1 MAATRQ
7 RRLNVLIC
15 VQHLLG
21 SGHLVRMRR
30 VAEALV
36 QRGHAVCLVS
46 GGTAVAGATGGYRTW
61 QLPILK
67 TAAGDFRSL
76 LTADGRVA
84 DAAWLAG
91 RRRQLLAL
99 VERQRPQV
107 LVVESY
113 PFGRKQLAQE
123 IQAMLCLA
131 HAQRPRPAVVCSIR
145 DVLQRRSERREQQT
159 QQLVQRYFDRVLV
172 HGDAQWLPL
181 SASYRLAD
189 GIADKV
195 CYTGYV
201 TQSDCEQSDCG
212 QSEPGAAADGR
223 DEVII
228 SAGGGAVGE
237 RLLRCVL
244 RAGQAVGTGGRTWRV
259 LVGGGV
265 DEAVF
270 NRYRQGA
277 GAGLIVQRNRRDFPL
292 LLRRC
297 ALSVS
302 QAGYNTCTDILTAGC
317 RAVLVPYARDGET
330 EQRQRAAVLAA
341 KAGCLVLPES
351 RLSTRRL
358 VDTLARA
365 LDATRPRPCIPAM
378 DGADRSALLIEQAA
392 RVGFASPP
400 GPV

>member
-7 RRLNVLIC
+7 RRLNVLIY

-46 GGTAVAGATGGYRTW
+46 GGTAVAGATGGYRTR

-84 DAAWLAG
+84 DAAWLAE

-201 TQSDCEQSDCG
+201 TQSDCG
-212 QSEPGAAADGR
+212 QSEPGAADGR

-265 DEAVF
+265 DEAAF

-277 GAGLIVQRNRRDFPL
+277 GTGLIVQRNRRDFPL

-317 RAVLVPYARDGET
+317 RAILVPYARDGET

-365 LDATRPRPCIPAM
+365 LDSKHLRPCIPAM

-392 RVGFASPP
+392 RMDFTPPP